1 MNQTPMIDTKEAASY
16 LQIHIMTLYRL
27 VKTKEIPACRVG
39 GRIKF
44 SPEVLDAWMMRKL
57 EESSAIGGGEKL

>member
-1 MNQTPMIDTKEAASY
+1 MTPMINTKEAAGY
-16 LQIHIMTLYRL
+16 LKIHIVTLYRL
-27 VKTKEIPACRVG
+27 VKTKQIPACRVD

-44 SPEVLDAWMMRKL
+44 SPEVLDEWMMRKL